1 MAYLDEFCS
10 KLAAESWMRH
20 NYWLFTNFYYFGFI
34 CKAVNTLFFF
44 VILTDVVDFQEMTSS
59 KDGCRERLTSAEF
72 INLFKEVST
81 RPEIYFLLMRSVY
94 IAVLE
99 VV

>member
-34 CKAVNTLFFF
+34 CKAVNTLFFLSF
-44 VILTDVVDFQEMTSS
+44 GQMLLIFRKWRRQKMVAGNVWLVPNLLICSKKFQLGLKSTFCLCGPFILQFW
-59 KDGCRERLTSAEF
+59 KLC
-72 INLFKEVST
+72 
-81 RPEIYFLLMRSVY
+81 
-94 IAVLE
+94 
-99 VV
+99 